1 MSKDLNKMKK
11 SGQLNIPNS
20 IIIEGY
26 EYRLKQRLPKII
38 NISYICKNS
47 FCGTYLTISKE
58 ELKKF
63 TDNQDIKNINF
74 SINIE
79 HICNKT
85 NYNTTDKIEDVSR
98 ETEIYKIAKILIEL
112 NLEEPLNWH
121 IKKLIELLFTIDG

>member
-1 MSKDLNKMKK
+1 M
-11 SGQLNIPNS
+11 
-20 IIIEGY
+20 
-26 EYRLKQRLPKII
+26 PKII

-74 SINIE
+74 SINKE

-85 NYNTTDKIEDVSR
+85 IINKTAKIEDVSI
-98 ETEIYKIAKILIEL
+98 ETEIYKKAKFLM
-112 NLEEPLNWH
+112 
-121 IKKLIELLFTIDG
+121 T